1 MSEPTLFEAVE
12 PEDALVLD
20 VAGYEGPLHLL
31 LDLARAQKVDLAKIS
46 VAELAD
52 QYLAFVSEARATRI
66 DLASEYLVMAA
77 WLTFLK
83 SKLLLPKPKIADDEP
98 DAATLEAHLRKRLEH
113 LSRARAAAERLWAR
127 PQLDRDV
134 FLFGA
139 PQPIAITREPVWRD
153 DIYDL
158 MAAYGA
164 HWTRK
169 LAHRAHNVRPRVAY
183 PLDAARKRLEKL
195 LDQQLQEWRPI
206 EQLAPKP
213 EGETPRASYVA
224 SLLGAAL
231 ELARDGHLDL
241 RQGEPFAPL
250 YLKKRAEAPSP

>member
-1 MSEPTLFEAVE
+1 MSDPTLFEAVE

-20 VAGYEGPLHLL
+20 LAGYEGPLHLL
-31 LDLARAQKVDLAKIS
+31 LELARAQKVDLAKIS
-46 VAELAD
+46 VAALAD
-52 QYLAFVSEARATRI
+52 QYLAFVSEMRATRM

-83 SKLLLPKPKIADDEP
+83 SKLLLPKPKVEEDEP
-98 DAATLEAHLRKRLEH
+98 DAEAMEAHLRKRLEH
-113 LSRARAAAERLWAR
+113 LAQARAAAERLWVR

-139 PQPIAITREPVWRD
+139 PQPVAITRETVWRD

-169 LAHRAHNVRPRVAY
+169 LAHRAHNIRPRRAY
-183 PLDAARKRLEKL
+183 PLEAARKRLESL
-195 LDQQLQEWRPI
+195 LERQLEEWRPI
-206 EQLAPKP
+206 EALTPKP
-213 EGETPRASYVA
+213 EGDMPPPRASYIA

-231 ELARDGHLDL
+231 ELSREGHLDL
-241 RQGEPFAPL
+241 RQHEPFAPL
-250 YLKKRAEAPSP
+250 YLKKHTA